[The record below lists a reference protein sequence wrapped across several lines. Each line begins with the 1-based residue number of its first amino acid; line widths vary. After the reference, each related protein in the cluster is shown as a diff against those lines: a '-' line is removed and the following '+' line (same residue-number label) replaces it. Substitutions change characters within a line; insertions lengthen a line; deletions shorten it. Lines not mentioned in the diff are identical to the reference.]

1 MGKKCH
7 TEKKKVKSTNSTK
20 KKLHPPKSGTQEG
33 IKDNQQMNIEPS
45 LKELIDLL
53 DDASKIFPCS
63 AEKIQIKF
71 PSELSINDFN
81 TLFKNG
87 LNYAKQNYSLRQLK
101 ILKLLLSVL
110 IDDKTNDTSDPF
122 GLKSF
127 TKLQVIFKMDLILT
141 LLSNKKKIDEFGKI
155 INSVENEFKASIEY
169 QLLNNS
175 DSFKN
180 AFLYNKNINGKYSFD
195 NFEKILYSPTVLNAY
210 EKVIKDLY
218 GLKMSA
224 NEIKDKL
231 SNFIATHNIYIIMM
245 PSRYYGLTLYDGTIF
260 LNQKYY
266 DIFQGSIDVVRIF
279 FTLLHELMHSLSR
292 ISRGNTNY
300 FIDTGDFL
308 KSKKNLG
315 IDESGSYFE
324 NILLFDSLKEK
335 RITCLE
341 ANYLLDPNN
350 YSHKTVANFKKAF
363 IQFRKAN
370 EKANSLKFSITKE
383 NIEEDPIAPEN
394 RCYCAGSR
402 ISSK

>member
-127 TKLQVIFKMDLILT
+127 TKLQVIFKMDLI
-141 LLSNKKKIDEFGKI
+141 
-155 INSVENEFKASIEY
+155 
-169 QLLNNS
+169 
-175 DSFKN
+175 
-180 AFLYNKNINGKYSFD
+180 
-195 NFEKILYSPTVLNAY
+195 
-210 EKVIKDLY
+210 
-218 GLKMSA
+218 
-224 NEIKDKL
+224 
-231 SNFIATHNIYIIMM
+231 
-245 PSRYYGLTLYDGTIF
+245 
-260 LNQKYY
+260 
-266 DIFQGSIDVVRIF
+266 FQ
-279 FTLLHELMHSLSR
+279 
-292 ISRGNTNY
+292 
-300 FIDTGDFL
+300 
-308 KSKKNLG
+308 
-315 IDESGSYFE
+315 
-324 NILLFDSLKEK
+324 
-335 RITCLE
+335 
-341 ANYLLDPNN
+341 
-350 YSHKTVANFKKAF
+350 
-363 IQFRKAN
+363 
-370 EKANSLKFSITKE
+370 
-383 NIEEDPIAPEN
+383 
-394 RCYCAGSR
+394 
-402 ISSK
+402 